1 MAELQ
6 EQFEMLAAEASYH
19 QHYAK
24 EIENQMK
31 AIAQVESEMDRTIQ
45 ALKNAKDDNTSLF
58 NIGSGVFIK
67 GQLKDTNK
75 LLLNV
80 GANVFVE
87 SSTQDSI
94 AFLTEKKKE
103 LEDAKNDLIKSME
116 AISNRLKEIDVEA
129 RRLMKEQA
137 PEQ

>member
-1 MAELQ
+1 MVNLQ
-6 EQFEMLAAEASYH
+6 EQFEVLAAEASYH

-24 EIENQMK
+24 EIESQMR

-45 ALKNAKDDNTSLF
+45 ALKSAKDDNTSLF
-58 NIGSGVFIK
+58 NIGSGVFVK

-80 GANVFVE
+80 GANVFIE
-87 SSTQDSI
+87 SSAQDSI
-94 AFLTEKKKE
+94 GFLTVKKKE

-116 AISNRLKEIDVEA
+116 TISNRLKEIDVEA

>member
-1 MAELQ
+1 MVNLQ
-6 EQFEMLAAEASYH
+6 EQFEVLAAEASYH

-24 EIENQMK
+24 EIENQMR

-45 ALKNAKDDNTSLF
+45 ALKGAKDNGTSLF

-80 GANVFVE
+80 GANVFIE
-87 SSTQDSI
+87 SSAQDSVE
-94 AFLTEKKKE
+94 FLTVKKKE

-116 AISNRLKEIDVEA
+116 TISNRLKEIDVEA
-129 RRLMKEQA
+129 RRLMKEQP
-137 PEQ
+137 PE